1 MEAFLLY
8 LKTKSKLK
16 NLLLAL
22 LFLTVLTMGYLYSQE
37 KGVSARRANMIALQ
51 QDSINIQRK
60 AFVVNKDLLKEL
72 KKENEELKEATK
84 DFKNVES
91 YTKVKTITKID
102 TVTVY
107 FGDDIPDFGILDVN
121 IDSSLFS
128 LSAVVSNKAFT
139 LKSLEIPNQS
149 QIIVGD
155 KKIIGWTGITKGTE
169 YQINIINSNPLV
181 SNIDMQTYTIREEKK
196 WYETRG
202 FAAGVGLVG
211 GLILFK

>member
-1 MEAFLLY
+1 V
-8 LKTKSKLK
+8 K

-37 KGVSARRANMIALQ
+37 KGVSARRANMLALQ
-51 QDSINIQRK
+51 QDSINIQKK
-60 AFVVNKDLLKEL
+60 AFVINKDLLKEL
-72 KKENEELKEATK
+72 TKENEELKQATK

-91 YTKVKTITKID
+91 YTKVNTITKID

-107 FGDDIPDFGILDVN
+107 FDNDIPDFGLLNIS

-139 LKSLEIPNQS
+139 LKSLEVPNQA
-149 QIIVGD
+149 QIIIGD
-155 KKIIGWTGITKGTE
+155 KKIKGWTGITKGTE

-181 SNIDMQTYTIREEKK
+181 SNMDMQTYTIKEEKK

-211 GLILFK
+211 GLILLK

>member
-1 MEAFLLY
+1 M
-8 LKTKSKLK
+8 K

-37 KGVSARRANMIALQ
+37 KGVSARRANMLALQ
-51 QDSINIQRK
+51 QDSINIQKK
-60 AFVVNKDLLKEL
+60 AFVINKDLLKEL
-72 KKENEELKEATK
+72 TKENEELKQATK

-107 FGDDIPDFGILDVN
+107 FDNDIPDFGLLDIS

-139 LKSLEIPNQS
+139 LKSLEVPNQA
-149 QIIVGD
+149 QIIIGD
-155 KKIIGWTGITKGTE
+155 KKIKGWTGITKGTE

-181 SNIDMQTYTIREEKK
+181 SNMDMQTYTIKEEKK

>member
-1 MEAFLLY
+1 M
-8 LKTKSKLK
+8 K

-37 KGVSARRANMIALQ
+37 KGVSARRANMLALQ
-51 QDSINIQRK
+51 QDSINIQKK
-60 AFVVNKDLLKEL
+60 AFVINKDLLKEL
-72 KKENEELKEATK
+72 TKENEELKQATK

-91 YTKVKTITKID
+91 YTKVNTITKID

-107 FGDDIPDFGILDVN
+107 FDNDIPDFGLLNIS

-139 LKSLEIPNQS
+139 LKSLEVPNQT

-155 KKIIGWTGITKGTE
+155 KKIKGWTGITKGTE

-181 SNIDMQTYTIREEKK
+181 SNMDMQTYTIKEEKK

>member
-1 MEAFLLY
+1 
-8 LKTKSKLK
+8 
-16 NLLLAL
+16 
-22 LFLTVLTMGYLYSQE
+22 
-37 KGVSARRANMIALQ
+37 MIALQ

-155 KKIIGWTGITKGTE
+155 KKIRGWTGITKGTE

>member
-1 MEAFLLY
+1 M
-8 LKTKSKLK
+8 K

-22 LFLTVLTMGYLYSQE
+22 LFLTVLTIGYLYSQE
-37 KGVSARRANMIALQ
+37 KGVSARRANMLALQ
-51 QDSINIQRK
+51 QDSINIQKK
-60 AFVVNKDLLKEL
+60 AFVINKDLLKEL
-72 KKENEELKEATK
+72 TKENEELKQATK

-107 FGDDIPDFGILDVN
+107 FDNDIPDFGLLDIS

-139 LKSLEIPNQS
+139 LKSLEVPNQA
-149 QIIVGD
+149 QIIIGD
-155 KKIIGWTGITKGTE
+155 KKIKGWTGITKGTE

-181 SNIDMQTYTIREEKK
+181 SNMDMQTYTIKEEKK

>member
-1 MEAFLLY
+1 M
-8 LKTKSKLK
+8 K

-37 KGVSARRANMIALQ
+37 KGVSARRANMLALQ
-51 QDSINIQRK
+51 QDSINIQKK
-60 AFVVNKDLLKEL
+60 AFVINKDLLKEL
-72 KKENEELKEATK
+72 TKENEELKQATK

-91 YTKVKTITKID
+91 YTKVNTITKID

-107 FGDDIPDFGILDVN
+107 FDNDIPDFGLLNIS

-139 LKSLEIPNQS
+139 LKSLEVPNQA
-149 QIIVGD
+149 QIIIGD
-155 KKIIGWTGITKGTE
+155 KKIKGWTGITKGTE

-181 SNIDMQTYTIREEKK
+181 SNMDMQTYTIKEEKK

>member
-1 MEAFLLY
+1 M
-8 LKTKSKLK
+8 K

-37 KGVSARRANMIALQ
+37 KGVSARRANMLALQ
-51 QDSINIQRK
+51 QDSINIQKK
-60 AFVVNKDLLKEL
+60 AFVINKDLLKEL
-72 KKENEELKEATK
+72 TKENEELKQATK

-107 FGDDIPDFGILDVN
+107 FDNDIPDFGLLDIS

-139 LKSLEIPNQS
+139 LRSLEVPNQA

-155 KKIIGWTGITKGTE
+155 KKIKGWTGITKGTE

-181 SNIDMQTYTIREEKK
+181 SNMDMQTYTIKEEKK

>member
-1 MEAFLLY
+1 V
-8 LKTKSKLK
+8 K

-37 KGVSARRANMIALQ
+37 KGVSARRANMLALQ
-51 QDSINIQRK
+51 QDSINIQKK
-60 AFVVNKDLLKEL
+60 AFVINKDLLKEL
-72 KKENEELKEATK
+72 TKENEELKQATK

-107 FGDDIPDFGILDVN
+107 FDNDIPDFGLLNIS

-139 LKSLEIPNQS
+139 LKSLEVPNQA
-149 QIIVGD
+149 QIIIGD
-155 KKIIGWTGITKGTE
+155 KKIKGWTGITKGTE

-181 SNIDMQTYTIREEKK
+181 SNMDMQTYTIKEEKK

>member
-155 KKIIGWTGITKGTE
+155 KKIRGWTGITKGTE

>member
-1 MEAFLLY
+1 M
-8 LKTKSKLK
+8 K

-37 KGVSARRANMIALQ
+37 KGVSARRANMLALQ
-51 QDSINIQRK
+51 QDSINIQKK
-60 AFVVNKDLLKEL
+60 AFVINKDLLKEL
-72 KKENEELKEATK
+72 TKENEELKQATK

-107 FGDDIPDFGILDVN
+107 FDNDIPDFGLLDIS

-139 LKSLEIPNQS
+139 LRSLEVPNQA
-149 QIIVGD
+149 QIIIGD
-155 KKIIGWTGITKGTE
+155 KKIKGWTGITKGTE

-181 SNIDMQTYTIREEKK
+181 SNMDMQTYTIKEEKK

>member
-1 MEAFLLY
+1 M
-8 LKTKSKLK
+8 K

-37 KGVSARRANMIALQ
+37 KGVSARRANMLALQ
-51 QDSINIQRK
+51 QDSINIQKK
-60 AFVVNKDLLKEL
+60 AFVINKDLLKEL
-72 KKENEELKEATK
+72 TKENEELKQATK

-91 YTKVKTITKID
+91 YTKVNTITKID

-107 FGDDIPDFGILDVN
+107 FDNDIPDFGLLDIS

-139 LKSLEIPNQS
+139 LKSLEVPNQA
-149 QIIVGD
+149 QIIIGD
-155 KKIIGWTGITKGTE
+155 KKIKGWTGITKGTE

-181 SNIDMQTYTIREEKK
+181 SNMDMQTYTIKEEKK

>member
-155 KKIIGWTGITKGTE
+155 KKIKGWTGITKGTE

>member
-1 MEAFLLY
+1 V
-8 LKTKSKLK
+8 K

-22 LFLTVLTMGYLYSQE
+22 LFLTVLTIGYLYSQE
-37 KGVSARRANMIALQ
+37 KGVSARRANMLALQ
-51 QDSINIQRK
+51 QDSINIQKK
-60 AFVVNKDLLKEL
+60 AFVINKDLLKEL
-72 KKENEELKEATK
+72 TKENEELKQATK

-107 FGDDIPDFGILDVN
+107 FDNDIPDFGLLDIS

-139 LKSLEIPNQS
+139 LKSLEVPNQA
-149 QIIVGD
+149 QIIIGD
-155 KKIIGWTGITKGTE
+155 KKIKGWTGITKGTE

-181 SNIDMQTYTIREEKK
+181 SNMDMQTYTIKEEKK

>member
-37 KGVSARRANMIALQ
+37 KGVSARRANIIALQ

-155 KKIIGWTGITKGTE
+155 KKIKGWTGITKGTE

>member
-1 MEAFLLY
+1 MEVFLLY

-155 KKIIGWTGITKGTE
+155 KKIRGWTGITKGTE